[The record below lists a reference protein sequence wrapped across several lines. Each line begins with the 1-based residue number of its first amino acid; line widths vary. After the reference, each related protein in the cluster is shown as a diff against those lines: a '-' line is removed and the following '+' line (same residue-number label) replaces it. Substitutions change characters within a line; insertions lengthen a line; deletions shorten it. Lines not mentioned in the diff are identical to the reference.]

1 MARGLEIRGSVAVV
15 TGASSGIGAATAR
28 ELARQG
34 AAVVLAA
41 RRAERIHALAEEIAW
56 QGGRAL
62 AVPTDVTA
70 RTDVDRLVD
79 RTIEAYGRID
89 VLVNNA
95 GVGGGSSID
104 ARDKMMQQI
113 VAVNL
118 LAPARCVQAALPH
131 MRRQGRGVIVNIGS
145 VAGEI
150 GVSALYSGT
159 KFGVRGLSDALRR
172 ELRRNHIA
180 IVLVEPGFIRT
191 PMTTGMRVPLP
202 GPEVVARAVA
212 GAIRRPRRRI
222 IVPWYYA
229 PPALVA
235 KLLPGFVDWLV
246 GSSLFQRLYH
256 GRTRTV

>member
-1 MARGLEIRGSVAVV
+1 MARGQEIRGSVAVV
-15 TGASSGIGAATAR
+15 TGASSGIGAAIAR

-41 RRAERIHALAEEIAW
+41 RRAGRVRDLAEEIVR

-62 AVPTDVTA
+62 AVPTDVA
-70 RTDVDRLVD
+70 QRADVDRLVE

-104 ARDKMMQQI
+104 DGDAVMQQI

-118 LAPARCVQAALPH
+118 LAPARCIQAVLPH
-131 MRRQGRGVIVNIGS
+131 MRRQGRGIIVNIGS

-172 ELRRNHIA
+172 ELRRDQIA

-191 PMTTGMRVPLP
+191 EMTAGMRVPLP

-212 GAIRRPRRRI
+212 GAIRRPRRTI

-235 KLLPGFVDWLV
+235 KLLPGFIDWLV
-246 GSSLFQRLYH
+246 GSNLFWRLYH
-256 GRTRTV
+256 GRVRAL